1 MEKTFLDKI
10 EEEEEIKN
18 EIVQNILEKDLNI
31 YRKDIYTSKFIH
43 TEIRK

>member
-31 YRKDIYTSKFIH
+31 YRKDIYTS
-43 TEIRK
+43 

>member
-18 EIVQNILEKDLNI
+18 EIEDTIKSDLEE
-31 YRKDIYTSKFIH
+31 R
-43 TEIRK
+43 